1 MSRTFFLF
9 FLFFLFLFV
18 FPQFAKEYVSF
29 LDNTLAI
36 LPKMVY
42 DKNRKLF
49 MRGIIYEKNRKR
61 YYDNDPRERH

>member
-18 FPQFAKEYVSF
+18 FPHFAKEYASF

-36 LPKMVY
+36 LPKIVY

-49 MRGIIYEKNRKR
+49 MRGIFYEKKCAR
-61 YYDNDPRERH
+61 YFEYDPR